1 MPTASPQY
9 VTLTPDAVTTLD
21 FSDQVGNYLS
31 RQVKVTVGDG
41 AGAPVY
47 FRTDG
52 VAPTVGGAGC
62 SIVWSAG
69 GWETASLAPPIDS
82 TTGLRSGQATVKL
95 ISHVAAYV
103 EVEVL

>member
-1 MPTASPQY
+1 MPTVSPQY
-9 VTLTPDAVTTLD
+9 VTLTPNTPVTLD

-41 AGAPVY
+41 ASAPVY

-52 VAPTVGGAGC
+52 VNPTIAGAGC
-62 SIVWSAG
+62 SIVWSGG
-69 GWETASLAPPIDS
+69 GWETASLAPPVDS
-82 TTGLRSGQATVKL
+82 TTGQRSGQAAVKL
-95 ISHVAAYV
+95 ISAAAAFV